1 MNPKAKILITEPG
14 DFSDAAIKILR
25 TDADVTI
32 SKIKNLQDAFK
43 NFDVVWIRLSHKID
57 GEVLKGTIRC
67 KIIVTPVTGIDHID
81 ENLCRLKG
89 VEIISLRGEADFLK
103 EVRATAELTVAL
115 TLTLIRNLFP
125 AINSVLQGKWNRD
138 KFRGNEIY
146 DKKVGVIGMGR
157 LGKIVS
163 EYFKAFG
170 AQVTGYDISGDFPEN
185 IERSESLEELI
196 TFSDIVT
203 LHVNYT
209 EATENLIGENEFNFF
224 KRDAV
229 LVNTSRGGVIDESA
243 LLTALESG
251 KLKGAA
257 IDVLREEL
265 NFSESNPLAEYARKN
280 SNLIITPHLGGN
292 TYESFEKTEILLA
305 KKLVS
310 RLKELAV

>member
-1 MNPKAKILITEPG
+1 
-14 DFSDAAIKILR
+14 
-25 TDADVTI
+25 
-32 SKIKNLQDAFK
+32 
-43 NFDVVWIRLSHKID
+43 
-57 GEVLKGTIRC
+57 
-67 KIIVTPVTGIDHID
+67 
-81 ENLCRLKG
+81 
-89 VEIISLRGEADFLK
+89 
-103 EVRATAELTVAL
+103 
-115 TLTLIRNLFP
+115 
-125 AINSVLQGKWNRD
+125 INSVLQGKWNRD